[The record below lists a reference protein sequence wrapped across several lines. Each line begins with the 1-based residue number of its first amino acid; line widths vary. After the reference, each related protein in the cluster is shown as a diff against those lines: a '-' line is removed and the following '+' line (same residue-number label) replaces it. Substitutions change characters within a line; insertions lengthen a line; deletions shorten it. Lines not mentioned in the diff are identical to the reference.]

1 MRITNKEDFATIT
14 NHPELK
20 EYLENKA
27 KTMSDEYNVD
37 YFKKIGCFL
46 ILDNKNEL
54 PSDEELEF
62 SEIIRVGTKDY
73 FHCVRIISDSYGE
86 DIWLL
91 K

>member
-1 MRITNKEDFATIT
+1 MKITNKEDFAIIS
-14 NHPELK
+14 NRPELK
-20 EYLENKA
+20 GYLENKA
-27 KTMSDEYNVD
+27 KKMSEEYNVD
-37 YFKKIGCFL
+37 YFEAIGCFV
-46 ILDNKNEL
+46 ILDNENEL

-62 SEIIRVGTKDY
+62 SEIIRIGTKDY